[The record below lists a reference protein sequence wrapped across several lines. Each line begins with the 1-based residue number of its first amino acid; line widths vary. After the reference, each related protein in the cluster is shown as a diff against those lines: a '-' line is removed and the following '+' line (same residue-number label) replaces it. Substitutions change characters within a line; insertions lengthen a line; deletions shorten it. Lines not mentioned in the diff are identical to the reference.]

1 MAAPRR
7 YNIHVLVAKDGDQ
20 YSALCYEYTTAG
32 CGPDARSALE
42 DAIHATIEYLEYLT
56 EEGRAHEAP
65 RPAPP
70 ELILEY
76 LDLPSEAGIALDD
89 VKQALGKV
97 ILASAVLE
105 RKLQVEYDVEQ
116 RRIFHDFPPWPLPQL
131 QEPLTNYPVELVL
144 GG

>member
-42 DAIHATIEYLEYLT
+42 DAIDATIEYLDYLI
-56 EEGRAHEAP
+56 EEGRAPEAP

-70 ELILEY
+70 ELILQY
-76 LDLPSEAGIALDD
+76 LDLPGESDITLDH
-89 VKQALGKV
+89 VKQVLGKV

-116 RRIFHDFPPWPLPQL
+116 RRISHDFPPWPLPEL
-131 QEPLTNYPVELVL
+131 QEPLSSYPVELIL